1 MVQAAAAR
9 LLPVGDDREPLGGP
23 RASPLEGE
31 PLGRIEDLKV
41 LAQRQGPPPTRAEGS
56 RAITL
61 PSRCGWGKRKLTARP
76 RGPAMSCLVEL
87 LSEAG
92 KGVEAQLKPQL
103 AGFFGGVVRSYLPQ
117 RWVFVT
123 EEGSATLGVET
134 DGVVWARPGAEPSP
148 DVTIRTSHAKLAQA
162 LKTRA
167 REGLPP
173 DPVNVTAHTTRGRT
187 AFDFTRRRLGL

>member
-1 MVQAAAAR
+1 
-9 LLPVGDDREPLGGP
+9 
-23 RASPLEGE
+23 
-31 PLGRIEDLKV
+31 
-41 LAQRQGPPPTRAEGS
+41 
-56 RAITL
+56 
-61 PSRCGWGKRKLTARP
+61 
-76 RGPAMSCLVEL
+76 MSCLVEL

-103 AGFFGGVVRSYLPQ
+103 SGFFGGVVRSYLPQ